1 VSIRCINR
9 KVFAENDQVG
19 CEESLRT
26 EARCARV
33 LVQFEEWNGHP
44 ARDSRARCAPQLTD
58 TQTSYIMSR
67 LVHQLTFA
75 EEKSMRRPYL
85 LLQSCAAAVILA
97 FAIIPACAQ
106 TLSADLTEKIDKL
119 ATDTLARTGVPSASV
134 AIVKNGQV
142 VYTKAYGDA
151 RLDPKTPATPEMRY
165 SIGSISKQFTATA
178 ILLLQ
183 EQGKLSLD
191 DKVAKFIPNLTRA
204 NEVTI
209 RQLLS
214 HTSGYQDYWP
224 QDYVMPMMLKPVTA
238 QKILDG
244 WARIPLDFEPGTK
257 WQYSNTN
264 YVIAG
269 VIVEKA
275 SGMPLLQFLSQKVF
289 TPLGMKSVMNIDQ
302 EKLPETDPTGYL
314 RYALGPLRPAPK
326 EGKGWL
332 FAAGEL
338 AMPAPDLA
346 KWDISIIDQKLMK
359 PSSYAQFATDTL
371 LKNGLSTH
379 YGLGVDVNSQA
390 GHRALSHGGEVSGF
404 TAQNVVFPDEK
415 VAVVV
420 LTNQDAVSAA
430 GQIAQGIAPLLFTND
445 DPATPAKLEQAK
457 KIFDGLQHG
466 TIDRTLFTDN
476 ANAYFSEDAVKDFA
490 SGLTPLGAP
499 QSFVQAS
506 QGLRGGM
513 TLRVYI
519 IRFPQ
524 KVLRAWTYE
533 MPDGKLEQYQI
544 ATAN

>member
-1 VSIRCINR
+1 VR
-9 KVFAENDQVG
+9 
-19 CEESLRT
+19 
-26 EARCARV
+26 
-33 LVQFEEWNGHP
+33 QFRFLFHP
-44 ARDSRARCAPQLTD
+44 
-58 TQTSYIMSR
+58 
-67 LVHQLTFA
+67 F
-75 EEKSMRRPYL
+75 
-85 LLQSCAAAVILA
+85 AAVIILA
-97 FAIIPACAQ
+97 FITLPSTGQ
-106 TLSADLTEKIDKL
+106 TQLSSDLIEKIDKI
-119 ATDTLARTGVPSASV
+119 ATDTLAKTGVPSASI
-134 AIVKNGQV
+134 AIVKDGQI

-151 RLDPKTPATPEMRY
+151 RLEPKIAATPQMRY
-165 SIGSISKQFTATA
+165 SIGSISKQFTAAA

-191 DKVAKFIPNLTRA
+191 DKVAKYVPNLTRA

-224 QDYVMPMMLKPVTA
+224 QDYVMPGMMQPTAA
-238 QKILDG
+238 QKILDI
-244 WARIPLDFEPGTK
+244 WARKPLDFDPGTK

-269 VIVEKA
+269 VIIEKVA
-275 SGMPLLQFLSQKVF
+275 GTPLLRFLQEKVF
-289 TPLGMKSVMNIDQ
+289 TPLGMTSVSDTDQ
-302 EKLPETDPTGYL
+302 AKLGDTDPAGYL

-326 EGKGWL
+326 EGKGWM

-338 AMPAPDLA
+338 AMPAADLA

-359 PSSYAQFATDTL
+359 PSSYREFATDVL

-379 YGLGVDVNSQA
+379 YGLGVDVNSQG

-404 TAQNVVFPDEK
+404 TAQNVVFPDDRA
-415 VAVVV
+415 AVVV
-420 LTNQDAVSAA
+420 LTNQDAASASGA
-430 GQIAQGIAPLLFTND
+430 IASGIAPLLFATT

-457 KIFDGLQHG
+457 KIFDGLQRG
-466 TIDRTLFTDN
+466 TVDRSLFTDN
-476 ANAYFSEDAVKDFA
+476 ANSYFSEDALKDFA
-490 SGLTPLGAP
+490 SGLGPLGAP
-499 QSFVQAS
+499 QSFVQSS

-524 KVLRAWTYE
+524 KTLRAWTYE

-544 ATAN
+544 ATQN

>member
-1 VSIRCINR
+1 VH
-9 KVFAENDQVG
+9 QY
-19 CEESLRT
+19 
-26 EARCARV
+26 RV
-33 LVQFEEWNGHP
+33 LKHSV
-44 ARDSRARCAPQLTD
+44 AAL
-58 TQTSYIMSR
+58 II
-67 LVHQLTFA
+67 LVFSNLN
-75 EEKSMRRPYL
+75 S
-85 LLQSCAAAVILA
+85 S
-97 FAIIPACAQ
+97 AQ
-106 TLSADLTEKIDKL
+106 TQLSPDLIEKIDKV
-119 ATDTLARTGVPSASV
+119 ATDTLAKTGVPSASV
-134 AIVKNGQV
+134 AIVKDGQV

-151 RLDPKTPATPEMRY
+151 RLDPKTPATPQMRY

-224 QDYVMPMMLKPVTA
+224 QDYVMPPMMLPTTA
-238 QKILDG
+238 QKILDM
-244 WARIPLDFEPGTK
+244 WARKPLDFDPGTK

-269 VIVEKA
+269 VIVEKVA
-275 SGMPLLQFLSQKVF
+275 RMPLLQFLQEKVF
-289 TPLGMKSVMNIDQ
+289 TPLGMTSVSDTDQ
-302 EKLPETDPTGYL
+302 EKLGDTDPAGYL

-338 AMPAPDLA
+338 AMPAADLA
-346 KWDISIIDQKLMK
+346 KWDISIMDQKLMK
-359 PSSYAQFATDTL
+359 PASYRELSTEVL
-371 LKNGLSTH
+371 LKNGLGTH

-404 TAQNVVFPDEK
+404 TAQNIVFPDDRA
-415 VAVVV
+415 AVVV
-420 LTNQDAVSAA
+420 LTNQDAASASGAIA
-430 GQIAQGIAPLLFTND
+430 GGIAPLLFATTD
-445 DPATPAKLEQAK
+445 AATPAKLEQAK

-466 TIDRTLFTDN
+466 TVDRSLFTDN
-476 ANAYFSEDAVKDFA
+476 ANSYFSEEALKDFA
-490 SGLTPLGAP
+490 SGLGPLGTP

-513 TLRVYI
+513 TLRVYL

-524 KVLRAWTYE
+524 KTLRAWTYE

-544 ATAN
+544 AAQN

>member
-1 VSIRCINR
+1 
-9 KVFAENDQVG
+9 
-19 CEESLRT
+19 
-26 EARCARV
+26 
-33 LVQFEEWNGHP
+33 
-44 ARDSRARCAPQLTD
+44 
-58 TQTSYIMSR
+58 
-67 LVHQLTFA
+67 
-75 EEKSMRRPYL
+75 MRRSHL
-85 LLQSCAAAVILA
+85 LHRFTIVIVILA
-97 FAIIPACAQ
+97 FSITSAKAQ
-106 TLSADLTEKIDKL
+106 AQLSPDLQQKIDKL
-119 ATDTLARTGVPSASV
+119 AADTLARSGVPSASV
-134 AIVKNGQV
+134 AIVKNGQIAYV
-142 VYTKAYGDA
+142 KAYGDA
-151 RLDPKTPATPEMRY
+151 RLEPKTPATTEMRY

-204 NEVTI
+204 GEVTI

-224 QDYVMPMMLKPVTA
+224 QDYVMPMMLQPVTA
-238 QKILDG
+238 EKILDG

-302 EKLPETDPTGYL
+302 EKLGETDPTGYL

-338 AMPAPDLA
+338 AMPAQDLA
-346 KWDISIIDQKLMK
+346 KWDISIIDQKVLK
-359 PSSYAQFATDTL
+359 PSSYRELGTDTL

-379 YGLGVDVNSQA
+379 YGLGVDVSSQA

-420 LTNQDAVSAA
+420 LTNQDAAGAA
-430 GQIAQGIAPLLFTND
+430 GQIAQGIAPLLLATD
-445 DPATPAKLEQAK
+445 DPATPQKLEQAK

-476 ANAYFSEDAVKDFA
+476 ANAYFSEEALKDFA
-490 SGLTPLGAP
+490 SGLAPLGTP

-533 MPDGKLEQYQI
+533 MPNGRLEQYQI
-544 ATAN
+544 ATQN